1 MATPALRLLPGDVLE
16 GIAVHL
22 LRTKSAWRVITRG
35 PALARALL
43 GAGALSRDDW
53 HAAAAAT
60 AAQSRAGRLSTLEQT
75 VAALREE
82 LAHERAAA
90 LRQLDAAGKPK
101 AAK

>member
-1 MATPALRLLPGDVLE
+1 MAAAAAAAAARLLRP
-16 GIAVHL
+16 
-22 LRTKSAWRVITRG
+22 K
-35 PALARALL
+35 LAASL
-43 GAGALSRDDW
+43 GHWRDDW